1 MSFNIPVI
9 EESNNELEILDT
21 EVFTK
26 YLDLLFQKEYKGI
39 SVCSTNLV
47 ALNEYFIEVNVSEGT
62 YKISNYILTLY
73 EQCNSKNVR
82 FFILPIYL
90 IFPQVY
96 NGKEDSILQS
106 TGHSNAILID
116 TELKLVEW
124 FEPHGEAYKGHLFLK
139 FNTEKILT
147 SILYDILY
155 DIFPGNYTFKNALE
169 YCDYLA
175 PQKGDRDTY
184 CLGWSLLYIE
194 LKLLNPTYSS
204 ETIFKLFN
212 ERLYTD
218 EKRLAYIQQY
228 IIYVE
233 NSVKIAV
240 SKLHSLYKKGI
251 AFNFDDIIINKDDLN
266 KRILDLL
273 SMYKNET
280 NSKNGLGIFYEL
292 MGYSK
297 YSKFHNLLF
306 AFLNM
311 HPLPNDPTY
320 LIMNYK

>member
-9 EESNNELEILDT
+9 KESNNKLEILDT

-26 YLDLLFQKEYKGI
+26 YLDLLFQKKNKDIY
-39 SVCSTNLV
+39 VCSTNLV
-47 ALNEYFIEVNVSEGT
+47 ALNEYFIEVNISEGT
-62 YKISNYILTLY
+62 YKISNYLLTLY
-73 EQCNSKNVR
+73 NQCSKIRNIR
-82 FFILPIYL
+82 FFIVPIFL

-116 TELKLVEW
+116 KKSKLVEW
-124 FEPHGEAYKGHLFLK
+124 FEPHGEAYKGHFLK
-139 FNTEKILT
+139 FDTEKILK
-147 SILYDILY
+147 SILN
-155 DIFPGNYTFKNALE
+155 DIFPGIDNAYTFNNALKS
-169 YCDYLA
+169 CDYLA

-204 ETIFKLFN
+204 YTIFKLFN
-212 ERLYTD
+212 ERFYTD
-218 EKRLAYIQQY
+218 EKRLTYIKQY

-233 NSVKIAV
+233 NSVKLAV

-251 AFNFDDIIINKDDLN
+251 AFNFGDIIINKN
-266 KRILDLL
+266 KLDERILELL
-273 SMYKNET
+273 RMYKNET
-280 NSKNGLGIFYEL
+280 NPLLRLGIFYEL

-297 YSKFHNLLF
+297 YLMFHEILF
-306 AFLNM
+306 QFLNT
-311 HPLPNDPTY
+311 NSITY
-320 LIMNYK
+320 I

>member
-26 YLDLLFQKEYKGI
+26 YLDLLFQKEYKDI
-39 SVCSTNLV
+39 YVCSTNLV
-47 ALNEYFIEVNVSEGT
+47 ALNEYFIEVNISEGT
-62 YKISNYILTLY
+62 YKISNHLLKLY
-73 EQCNSKNVR
+73 NQCSQIRHIR
-82 FFILPIYL
+82 FFIVPIYL

-116 TELKLVEW
+116 KKSKLVEW
-124 FEPHGEAYKGHLFLK
+124 FEPHGEAYKGHFLK
-139 FNTEKILT
+139 FDTEKILK
-147 SILYDILY
+147 SILNDIL
-155 DIFPGNYTFKNALE
+155 PGIDKAYTFKNALK

-233 NSVKIAV
+233 NSVKLAV

-251 AFNFDDIIINKDDLN
+251 AFNFGDIIINKN
-266 KRILDLL
+266 KLDERILELL
-273 SMYKNET
+273 RMYKNET
-280 NSKNGLGIFYEL
+280 NPLLRLGIFYEL

-297 YSKFHNLLF
+297 YPMFHEILF
-306 AFLNM
+306 QFLNT
-311 HPLPNDPTY
+311 NSITY
-320 LIMNYK
+320 I